1 MRNSASHLW
10 IATLSSLLLVS
21 VMPAGPVAAQEADLS
36 GRWLLDV
43 DDSKD
48 PDEVLDSLSERRSKG
63 TGVGV
68 GIGIFG
74 VPVEVGR
81 TGGRGREPAEVVRRD
96 LRRLRPH
103 LVTTVAELEIE
114 QSDDAVRIRYGDRG
128 TTRYQTGEPVEQGE
142 ESLLTEWRRDVYTI
156 VRHVGDDL
164 RATEEIYI
172 DRKDADRLRWMVTL
186 ELSSRR
192 VVRIDRYFDRAEE
205 P

>member
-1 MRNSASHLW
+1 MTDSASHRW
-10 IATLSSLLLVS
+10 TATLGIVLLVAALPS
-21 VMPAGPVAAQEADLS
+21 GPVAAQESDLS
-36 GRWLLDV
+36 GRWILDV

-48 PDEVLDSLSERRSKG
+48 PDEVLDSLSERRSNG

-81 TGGRGREPAEVVRRD
+81 TGSRGREPAEVVRRD

-103 LVTTVAELEIE
+103 LVSTVAELEIE
-114 QSDDAVRIRYGDRG
+114 QSKDAVRIRYGDRG
-128 TTRYQTGEPVEQGE
+128 TIRYQTGEPVEQGE

-164 RATEEIYI
+164 SATEEIYI

>member
-1 MRNSASHLW
+1 
-10 IATLSSLLLVS
+10 
-21 VMPAGPVAAQEADLS
+21 
-36 GRWLLDV
+36 
-43 DDSKD
+43 
-48 PDEVLDSLSERRSKG
+48 
-63 TGVGV
+63 
-68 GIGIFG
+68 
-74 VPVEVGR
+74 
-81 TGGRGREPAEVVRRD
+81 VRRD

-103 LVTTVAELEIE
+103 LVSTVAELEIE
-114 QSDDAVRIRYGDRG
+114 QSKDAVRIRYGDRG
-128 TTRYQTGEPVEQGE
+128 TIRYQTGEPVEQGE

-164 RATEEIYI
+164 SATEEIYI